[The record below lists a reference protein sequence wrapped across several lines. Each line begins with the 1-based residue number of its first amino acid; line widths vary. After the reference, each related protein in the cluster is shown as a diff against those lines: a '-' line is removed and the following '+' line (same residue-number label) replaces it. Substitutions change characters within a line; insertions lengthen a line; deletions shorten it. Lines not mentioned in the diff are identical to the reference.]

1 MSEQSKILEEMQ
13 QLVMQ
18 ILKTG
23 TATEEEGDRLDELEE
38 QMLKQKCYRPVN
50 GKNGSNQGEEIAEL
64 LFNNDIAGA
73 IDKMSEYEITP
84 EDFFGFAAYHFE
96 DEPRVGIFT
105 KSFMADVEKSY
116 KAKVSTRS

>member
-1 MSEQSKILEEMQ
+1 MSEQSKILAEIQ
-13 QLVMQ
+13 QLIMQ

-23 TATEEEGDRLDELEE
+23 TATEEEGKRLDELEE

-50 GKNGSNQGEEIAEL
+50 GENGSNQGEVIAEL
-64 LFNNDIAGA
+64 LFSNNITSAT
-73 IDKMSEYEITP
+73 DKMIEYEITP
-84 EDFFGFAAYHFE
+84 EDFFGFAAYHYE

-116 KAKVSTRS
+116 KEKNVRRS

>member
-1 MSEQSKILEEMQ
+1 MSEQAKILEEMQ

-38 QMLKQKCYRPVN
+38 QMLKQKCYRPTQSQN
-50 GKNGSNQGEEIAEL
+50 SANQGEEIAEL
-64 LFNNDIAGA
+64 FFNNDTTGA
-73 IDKMSEYEITP
+73 IDKMLEYEITP

-105 KSFMADVEKSY
+105 ESFMADVEKLY
-116 KAKVSTRS
+116 KAKFQ

>member
-23 TATEEEGDRLDELEE
+23 TATEEEGKRLDELEE

-50 GKNGSNQGEEIAEL
+50 GENGSNQGEVIAEL
-64 LFNNDIAGA
+64 LFSNNITSAT
-73 IDKMSEYEITP
+73 DKMIEYEITP
-84 EDFFGFAAYHFE
+84 EDFFGFAAYHYE

-116 KAKVSTRS
+116 KEKNVRRS